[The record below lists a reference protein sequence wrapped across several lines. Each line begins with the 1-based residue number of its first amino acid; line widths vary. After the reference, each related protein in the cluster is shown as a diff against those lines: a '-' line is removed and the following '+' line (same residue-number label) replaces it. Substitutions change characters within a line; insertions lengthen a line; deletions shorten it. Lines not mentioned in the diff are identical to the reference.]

1 MRGNVADDVHLA
13 GLRVHLHLYSM
24 TTPSICSREVPLEVL
39 AKKFCVWFVEVGGHE
54 HSVPGGGKMGSTR
67 HFGDGGVLVRVVFA
81 HNGGIPQQAP
91 AAENTHRARGSIQQL
106 STDHFCSS
114 NCIV

>member
-54 HSVPGGGKMGSTR
+54 HSVPGGGKWALRATLAMGVFLSESFLHTTVSSR
-67 HFGDGGVLVRVVFA
+67 SERSSRGTLTVSYTHLRAHETKANLVCR
-81 HNGGIPQQAP
+81 
-91 AAENTHRARGSIQQL
+91 L
-106 STDHFCSS
+106 
-114 NCIV
+114 